1 MAAQIPATVTVILA
15 AAERLLSELGAMT
28 EEQLL
33 VGLRNAGS
41 TSVAIRR
48 KRWPICSTPTSC
60 RW

>member
-1 MAAQIPATVTVILA
+1 V
-15 AAERLLSELGAMT
+15 ERLLTELGAMT

-33 VGLRNAGS
+33 VGLRNAGL
-41 TSVAIRR
+41 TSVTIRR